1 MTSDEGSGRQPGR
14 PVWADRI
21 AISRKGGGFA
31 YVPGRIL
38 VRGAAR
44 RRALEVLR
52 RPGADGADEETR
64 FTAIDDV
71 PDPLALIELLRAE
84 GLEAQPEHV
93 FFAHPC
99 DPCAGLPHPSQL
111 YGPGADPYRSHA
123 VDANP
128 WRSHA
133 VQSTPWRSHP
143 WRSHEAPT
151 SSAAPMAARALPV
164 RACAG
169 PGRHPRIVVLDTG
182 LAGGDQPG
190 GVNHDHQRPALL
202 LDPGAPDRISGAADE
217 PDAAITSVT
226 GQTFTPDGYLDP
238 VAGHGTFIAGLI
250 EQIAPGC
257 AIRVEHVV
265 SPLGDGRELDICD
278 AIDAAVQR
286 PGGPPDIISMSFGG
300 PVWDHAQALRTSIAA
315 AHLAGVV
322 LVASAGNDGVCAR
335 QYPGAY
341 DNVVAV
347 AAVGP
352 DGPPEWTNYGDWVDA
367 CAPGVDL
374 VSAFFAS
381 FDGAFPRINATDVDA
396 FSGWAQW
403 SGTSFSTPVVVAA
416 LAREMVTGPCSAT
429 DAVQRVVGAPQLLRL
444 PCLGT
449 VVNV

>member
-1 MTSDEGSGRQPGR
+1 MTSEKPPVR

-52 RPGADGADEETR
+52 RPTSAESGEETR

-71 PDPLALIELLRAE
+71 ADPLGLIELLRAE

-99 DPCAGLPHPSQL
+99 DSCEGLPHPWER
-111 YGPGADPYRSHA
+111 YGPGADPWRSHA
-123 VDANP
+123 VAADP

-151 SSAAPMAARALPV
+151 SSAAPMSARALPQ

-190 GVNHDHQRPALL
+190 GVNADGQRPALL
-202 LDPGAPDRISGAADE
+202 LDAARPDRISGPSDA
-217 PDAAITSVT
+217 PDVAIASVT
-226 GQTFTPDGYLDP
+226 GQVFGPDDYLDP
-238 VAGHGTFIAGLI
+238 VAGHGTFIAGII
-250 EQIAPGC
+250 EQLAPGC
-257 AIRVEHVV
+257 TIRVEHVV

-278 AIDAAVQR
+278 AIDAVVAH
-286 PGGPPDIISMSFGG
+286 PAGPPDILSMSFGG
-300 PVWDHAQALRTSIAA
+300 PVWDHAQALRTAIAA
-315 AHLAGVV
+315 AHVAGVV
-322 LVASAGNDGVCAR
+322 LVASAGNDGVCTR

-341 DNVVAV
+341 DNVTAV
-347 AAVGP
+347 GAVGP

-396 FSGWAQW
+396 FAGWAQW
-403 SGTSFSTPVVVAA
+403 SGTSFSAPVVVAA
-416 LAREMVTGPCSAT
+416 IAREMVTGPCSAA
-429 DAVQRVVGAPQLLRL
+429 DALERVVGAPHLLRL

-449 VVNV
+449 VVNL